1 MQTESQLKPIET
13 CPKGHRYNTIKY
25 GDTCPV
31 CGSKIANAP
40 KTEDEWKKEIE
51 LPPEQWAC
59 GILVCIRGLNK
70 GRGYLIHEGKNY
82 IGSDPNSDIC
92 IRGDDKIQPRRH
104 LVILYEPR
112 SRKTMLLP
120 AESRGMIYMERQ
132 AVYERRDLQ
141 HQDQFVI
148 GTSTLLFL
156 EICSE
161 NFGWDDLQA
170 GD

>member
-59 GILVCIRGLNK
+59 GMLVCIKGLNK
-70 GRGYLIHEGKNY
+70 GRGYLIHEAK
-82 IGSDPNSDIC
+82 IILAATQTVIFVFAEM
-92 IRGDDKIQPRRH
+92 IR
-104 LVILYEPR
+104 Y
-112 SRKTMLLP
+112 SP
-120 AESRGMIYMERQ
+120 AGI
-132 AVYERRDLQ
+132 
-141 HQDQFVI
+141 
-148 GTSTLLFL
+148 
-156 EICSE
+156 
-161 NFGWDDLQA
+161 W
-170 GD
+170 